1 MAMVNLS
8 ARRPDRSRIAHAF
21 GILALFGA
29 AITLMVLVRDPALS
43 STRLAEPVPAPE
55 ITVVEATPP
64 TGSGGS
70 PPAWDEF
77 DDDRTAALTPDGS
90 AALPDGSAALPDG
103 SAAIPDDAESSASSA
118 HRAGTSHRAGDRHNS
133 DALSRS
139 LFWSGV
145 FGLAI
150 SLAGL
155 GLVSTRRRMW

>member
-1 MAMVNLS
+1 MVNLS

-90 AALPDGSAALPDG
+90 AALPDGSAA
-103 SAAIPDDAESSASSA
+103 IPDDSESSASSA

-133 DALSRS
+133 DVLSRS

>member
-8 ARRPDRSRIAHAF
+8 ARRPHRSRITYAF
-21 GILALFGA
+21 GILALLGA
-29 AITLMVLVRDPALS
+29 ATTLMVLVRDPALS

-55 ITVVEATPP
+55 ITVVETTP
-64 TGSGGS
+64 TGPGGL

-77 DDDRTAALTPDGS
+77 ADDGSAVLTPDNSAVLPGDSEPSAGTPHRAATSHGS
-90 AALPDGSAALPDG
+90 AGAH
-103 SAAIPDDAESSASSA
+103 SS
-118 HRAGTSHRAGDRHNS
+118 DE
-133 DALSRS
+133 LSRS

-155 GLVSTRRRMW
+155 GLVGTRRRMW

>member
-1 MAMVNLS
+1 MVNLS
-8 ARRPDRSRIAHAF
+8 ARRPHRSRIAHAF

-77 DDDRTAALTPDGS
+77 DDDRTAPLTPNDS
-90 AALPDGSAALPDG
+90 AALPDGSAAMPGD
-103 SAAIPDDAESSASSA
+103 SESSADSA
-118 HRAGTSHRAGDRHNS
+118 HRAATSDRTGDRHSS

>member
-1 MAMVNLS
+1 MVNLS

-90 AALPDGSAALPDG
+90 AALPDGSAAIPDG
-103 SAAIPDDAESSASSA
+103 SESSASSA